1 MNSVGNQCTDLKQ
14 QYDAC
19 FQTWFTERFLKGDMN
34 DEICA
39 PLFRVYQQCLK
50 KTMKEKQIEFK
61 EVDNDHL
68 GTDKE
73 YKSPRES
80 NQA

>member
-1 MNSVGNQCTDLKQ
+1 MNSVGLQCTDLKQ

-61 EVDNDHL
+61 EVDKDHL

-73 YKSPRES
+73 YKSPKE
-80 NQA
+80 NNHN